1 MLQLLLDPDSALPLA
16 DQIVI
21 GIRTRIEDRVLR
33 PGMRL
38 PPIRDFAERHAVS
51 RYTVVEAYDR
61 LVAMGYAR
69 SRRGSGFYVEGR
81 PAPGV
86 GTPARGELAQ
96 TFDKAGLLHRS
107 LDEAPNRLKVGLG
120 WLPPEWH
127 DEAGVRRH
135 LRTLSRQP
143 RAKVTSYGSAQ
154 GYAPLREQLR
164 VKLAESDIPASAD
177 QIVLTNGATH
187 ALDIVIRHLL
197 KSGDCV
203 FVDDPGSW
211 NLFANLRLF
220 GVNLVG
226 VPRHVQ
232 GPDPATLEALLAEHR
247 PKAFFTQ
254 SVLQN
259 PTACDLS
266 PANAFRI
273 LQLAEKHDF
282 MVVEDDVYGD
292 FHPSQPARLATLDQL
307 RRVIYVGSF
316 SHTLSGN
323 LRVGFLACQPDLAAS
338 LTDVKIVTCLCSS
351 EFAEQLV
358 YQMLTEGHYRK
369 YVERLRVRL
378 LEAAAKTLRMLE
390 RSGFTVF
397 AEPAGGMFVWAKAR
411 GLHDAARLA
420 SEAAAEDIM
429 LAPGHV
435 FRPQMQ
441 PTPYL
446 RFNVAYAQDPRL
458 ERFLDRAANRPQSV
472 APGDAEVVS

>member
-1 MLQLLLDPDSALPLA
+1 MLQLSLDPDSALPLA
-16 DQIVI
+16 DQIVL

-51 RYTVVEAYDR
+51 RYTVMEAYDR

-69 SRRGSGFYVEGR
+69 SRRGSGFYIEDR
-81 PAPGV
+81 PQ
-86 GTPARGELAQ
+86 PAVAVAAKGELAQ
-96 TFDKAGLLHRS
+96 AFGNAGLLHRS
-107 LDEAPNRLKVGLG
+107 LDEPPNRLKVGIG
-120 WLPPEWH
+120 WLPADWLN
-127 DEAGVRRH
+127 EAGVRRH

-143 RAKVTSYGSAQ
+143 RARVASYGSAQ

-164 VKLAESDIPASAD
+164 IKLAEIDIPASPE
-177 QIVLTNGATH
+177 QIVLTNGATQ
-187 ALDIVIRHLL
+187 ALDIVARHVLRP
-197 KSGDCV
+197 GDCV

-211 NLFANLRLF
+211 ILFANLRLF

-226 VPRHVQ
+226 VPRLTS
-232 GPDPATLEALLAEHR
+232 GPDPAALEALLAQHQ
-247 PKAFFTQ
+247 PKVFFTQ

-282 MVVEDDVYGD
+282 LVIEDDTYSD
-292 FHPSQPARLATLDQL
+292 FHPGQPTRLATLDQL
-307 RRVIYVGSF
+307 RRVIYIGSF
-316 SHTLSGN
+316 SQTLSGN

-338 LTDVKIVTCLCSS
+338 LTDVKIVTCLCTS

-358 YQMLTEGHYRK
+358 YQMLVEGHYRK
-369 YVERLRVRL
+369 YMERLRIRLLDATARTLRL
-378 LEAAAKTLRMLE
+378 LERH
-390 RSGFTVF
+390 GFTVF
-397 AEPAGGMFVWAKAR
+397 AEPAGGMFVWARAG
-411 GLHDAARLA
+411 GLQDTARLA
-420 SEAAAEDIM
+420 SQAAAVDIL

-441 PTPYL
+441 PSPFL

-458 ERFLDRAANRPQSV
+458 ENFLDNGTDREATGGGPV
-472 APGDAEVVS
+472 

>member
-1 MLQLLLDPDSALPLA
+1 MLQLSLDPDSALPLA

-21 GIRTRIEDRVLR
+21 GIRARIEDRVLR

-38 PPIRDFAERHAVS
+38 PPIRDFAERHEVS
-51 RYTVVEAYDR
+51 RYTVIEAYDR

-69 SRRGSGFYVEGR
+69 SRRGSGFYVESR
-81 PAPGV
+81 PQPTIVA
-86 GTPARGELAQ
+86 PARGELAQ
-96 TFDKAGLLHRS
+96 AFDDAGLLHRS
-107 LDEAPNRLKVGLG
+107 LDEPPNRLKVGVG
-120 WLPPEWH
+120 WLPSEWH
-127 DEAGVRRH
+127 DEVGVRRH

-143 RAKVTSYGSAQ
+143 RAKVTCYGSAQ
-154 GYAPLREQLR
+154 GYTPLREQLR
-164 VKLAESDIPASAD
+164 VKLSELDIPASAE
-177 QIVLTNGATH
+177 QIVLTTGATH
-187 ALDIVIRHLL
+187 ALDIAARCLL
-197 KSGDCV
+197 RPGDCV
-203 FVDDPGSW
+203 FVDDPGHW

-220 GVNLVG
+220 GVQLVG

-232 GPDPATLEALLAEHR
+232 GPDPATLEALLVEHR
-247 PKAFFTQ
+247 PKVFFTQ

-259 PTACDLS
+259 PTACDLAPS
-266 PANAFRI
+266 NAFRL

-282 MVVEDDVYGD
+282 LVVEDDTYSD
-292 FHPSQPARLATLDQL
+292 FHPGQPTRLATLDQL

-316 SHTLSGN
+316 SKTLSGN

-369 YVERLRVRL
+369 YVERLRARL
-378 LEAAAKTLRMLE
+378 LEATAKTLRVLE
-390 RSGFTVF
+390 RSGFSVF

-411 GLHDAARLA
+411 GLNDAARLA
-420 SEAAAEDIM
+420 TQAAAEEIM

-458 ERFLDRAANRPQSV
+458 AHFLDRAVRVRQAS
-472 APGDAEVVS
+472 GE